1 MPKHSFSLYLRLASL
16 LLLWAGGAFFSFAQ
30 RTNKAER
37 IYLVHADRLQ
47 QDNAEVFGA
56 QRLNGKVHFRQGAM
70 QLRCDSAVL
79 FTETN
84 TFRAF
89 GHVHMTQADTVSL
102 RSDSLFYDGNSQIAD
117 AYRQVVLTHYKR
129 VLTTNRMTYNRMTN
143 IASYFDG
150 GKLKDGETTLTSLVG
165 NYNLGTKEAEFI
177 DDVFMVGKQYDSL
190 KTNHLFYNTNTKWAH
205 AVGNANIF
213 SGVNKIYTEDGYY
226 NTATQEARLRFDPSH
241 RHRPM
246 ITYQGKTMQGDSI
259 HHARATG
266 LSRAWGNV
274 VIKDP
279 KGKRHL
285 YGDYGYYR
293 DSTNLIPP
301 KSNRSINSEAMAT
314 GPRAL
319 IKDFSNGEDT
329 LFIHAD
335 TLRLYSYNL
344 KTDSTYRLVR
354 AYPHVRTYRSDVQ
367 AVCDLL
373 TYNSKEKRLTLDKNP
388 IVWSGNQQVL
398 GEEINLFIN
407 DSTIDSIYID
417 RQCLLVE
424 QVDSTHFNQV
434 AGEEMRS
441 YFHQGQMR
449 ENHVNRNV
457 QVINFPLEKDSTILY
472 QNYTET
478 TKLRMFLEN
487 RRMTRLWTPAAEG
500 TFYAVGTAPAE
511 RTRLNNF
518 AWFDYIRPQSKYDL
532 FEYRSKRAGSEL
544 KPSVR
549 RVAPVQ
555 HLNKEKTTEVATTTT
570 ATTSASSTTT
580 TPKTSSTT
588 PKRKANRR

>member
-1 MPKHSFSLYLRLASL
+1 MQKHSFSLYICLASL
-16 LLLWAGGAFFSFAQ
+16 LFLWAGGAFFSFAQ
-30 RTNKAER
+30 RTNSADR
-37 IYLVHADRLQ
+37 IYLIHADRLQ

-89 GHVHMTQADTVSL
+89 GHVHMTQADTISL
-102 RSDSLFYDGNSQIAD
+102 RSDSLFYDGNSQVAD
-117 AYRQVVLTHYKR
+117 AYRHVILTHHKR
-129 VLTTNRMTYNRMTN
+129 VLTTNRMTYNRMTD

-150 GKLKDGETTLTSLVG
+150 GKLKDGTTVLTSIVG

-213 SGVNKIYTEDGYY
+213 SGINKIYTEDGYY
-226 NTATQEARLRFDPSH
+226 NTETQEARLIFDTSH

-259 HHARATG
+259 HHSRATG

-274 VIKDP
+274 IIKDP
-279 KGKRHL
+279 KGKRYL
-285 YGDYGYYR
+285 YGDYGFYR

-301 KSNRSINSEAMAT
+301 KSKRPINSEAMAT

-319 IKDFSNGEDT
+319 VKDFSNSEDT

-335 TLRLYSYNL
+335 TLRLYSYSL
-344 KTDSTYRLVR
+344 KTDSTYRVVR
-354 AYPHVRTYRSDVQ
+354 AYPHVRIYRSDIQ
-367 AVCDLL
+367 AVCELL
-373 TYNSKEKRLTLDKNP
+373 TYNSKAQRLTLQKDP
-388 IVWSGNQQVL
+388 IVWNNNRQVL
-398 GEEINLFIN
+398 GEEINLFSN
-407 DSTIDSIYID
+407 DSTIDSVYVD
-417 RQCLLVE
+417 RQCLLAE
-424 QVDSTHFNQV
+424 QVDSVHFNQV

-441 YFHQGQMR
+441 YFRNGEMQ

-457 QVINFPLEKDSTILY
+457 LVINYPLEKDSSILY
-472 QNYTET
+472 QNYLET
-478 TKLRMFLEN
+478 TKLRMFLEH

-500 TFYAVGTAPAE
+500 TFYAIGTAPPE
-511 RTRLNNF
+511 RNRLSNF
-518 AWFDYIRPQSKYDL
+518 TWFDYIRPLNKGDL
-532 FEYRSKRAGSEL
+532 FEHRTKRSGSEL
-544 KPSVR
+544 KASVR

-555 HLNKEKTTEVATTTT
+555 HLHNRPVENSATSIPQEVHPKPSTQT
-570 ATTSASSTTT
+570 APTSASKVSR
-580 TPKTSSTT
+580 KTS
-588 PKRKANRR
+588 KR